1 MNNIHEELIDLQIR
15 LAYQEDTI
23 AQLNHV
29 VTRQDADIIQL
40 KQQFALLAK
49 RLEESSQ
56 SQDHES
62 LGGESDRPPHY

>member
-1 MNNIHEELIDLQIR
+1 MNDLSEELIELQIR

-23 AQLNHV
+23 AQLNQV

-40 KQQFALLAK
+40 KQQMTLFAK

-56 SQDHES
+56 LQDS
-62 LGGESDRPPHY
+62 GQSDDSERPPHY